1 MSYIKRRTA
10 GKQGPTTQEII
21 ADQKNLANWL
31 TENVN
36 TIVYAAGAALF
47 ILLIVFGVTWMKS
60 EKKEG
65 ANKAFSTALAVYQN
79 TIYQLPSEDPDL
91 DRMNLEQAL
100 DGFSNV
106 ASEYNDTLQG
116 QSAFLFKAN
125 ILYRLGRY
133 EESAVAIEE
142 LRTRNPDLVGEVN
155 GSYLLARSYEA
166 MEEYNQAIGVYSQ
179 LRDRTSGDLK
189 AVLGIDIARCQELSG
204 NAEAAVK
211 LYREILSEHPYSIF
225 GLRAEKKLATL
236 GVIEKGAL

>member
-1 MSYIKRRTA
+1 MSYIKRRKA
-10 GKQGPTTQEII
+10 GKQGLTTQEII

-31 TENVN
+31 KANVN
-36 TIVYAAGAALF
+36 TIVYAAGAVLF
-47 ILLIVFGVTWMKS
+47 ILFVVLGVTWMKS

-100 DGFSNV
+100 DRFSDV
-106 ASEYNDTLQG
+106 ALEYNDTLQG
-116 QSAFLFKAN
+116 QSAFLYKAN

-133 EESAVAIEE
+133 EEAAATVEE
-142 LRTRNPDLVGEVN
+142 LRTRNPDLVSEVN

-179 LRDRTSGDLK
+179 LRDRTSGDME
-189 AVLGIDIARCQELSG
+189 AVLGIDIARCQEISG
-204 NAEAAVK
+204 NTEAAVN
-211 LYREILSEHPYSIF
+211 LYREILSEYPYSVF

-236 GVIEKGAL
+236 GVIEKEVL